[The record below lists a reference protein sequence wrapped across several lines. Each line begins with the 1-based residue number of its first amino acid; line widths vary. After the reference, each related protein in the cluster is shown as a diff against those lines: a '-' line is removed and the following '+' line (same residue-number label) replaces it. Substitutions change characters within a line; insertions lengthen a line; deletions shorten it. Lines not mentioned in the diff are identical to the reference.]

1 MGNLRVAV
9 CDDEPMD
16 LVQTITLIQ
25 QYDTGRCFDIFS
37 YTRAVDLLKIALEKP
52 FDVVLLDI
60 EMETPNGYEIAK
72 KLVMLPSPPVII
84 FVTKSSAYTLKGY
97 GIALACLFCRS

>member
-25 QYDTGRCFDIFS
+25 QYDTGKCFDIFS
-37 YTRAVDLLKIALEKP
+37 YTRAVDLLKIALENRSMLFYLILKWKHP
-52 FDVVLLDI
+52 MAMKLPRSLLCFQVRR
-60 EMETPNGYEIAK
+60 
-72 KLVMLPSPPVII
+72 L
-84 FVTKSSAYTLKGY
+84 
-97 GIALACLFCRS
+97 LFS

>member
-25 QYDTGRCFDIFS
+25 QYDTGKCFDIFS
-37 YTRAVDLLKIALEKP
+37 LY
-52 FDVVLLDI
+52 
-60 EMETPNGYEIAK
+60 
-72 KLVMLPSPPVII
+72 
-84 FVTKSSAYTLKGY
+84 KSSRFVKNCFRKTVR
-97 GIALACLFCRS
+97 CCFT

>member
-25 QYDTGRCFDIFS
+25 QYDTGKCFDIFS
-37 YTRAVDLLKIALEKP
+37 YTRA
-52 FDVVLLDI
+52 
-60 EMETPNGYEIAK
+60 EI
-72 KLVMLPSPPVII
+72 
-84 FVTKSSAYTLKGY
+84 
-97 GIALACLFCRS
+97 C

>member
-25 QYDTGRCFDIFS
+25 QYDTGKCFDIFS
-37 YTRAVDLLKIALEKP
+37 YTRAV
-52 FDVVLLDI
+52 
-60 EMETPNGYEIAK
+60 NSY
-72 KLVMLPSPPVII
+72 KLFLWESHSVP
-84 FVTKSSAYTLKGY
+84 YT
-97 GIALACLFCRS
+97 

>member
-25 QYDTGRCFDIFS
+25 QYDTGKCFDIFS
-37 YTRAVDLLKIALEKP
+37 YTRAVDLLKIAL
-52 FDVVLLDI
+52 
-60 EMETPNGYEIAK
+60 GRC
-72 KLVMLPSPPVII
+72 LPD
-84 FVTKSSAYTLKGY
+84 
-97 GIALACLFCRS
+97 

>member
-25 QYDTGRCFDIFS
+25 QYDTGKCFDIFS
-37 YTRAVDLLKIALEKP
+37 YTRAVDLLKIALGQHRINTK
-52 FDVVLLDI
+52 I
-60 EMETPNGYEIAK
+60 R
-72 KLVMLPSPPVII
+72 II
-84 FVTKSSAYTLKGY
+84 Q
-97 GIALACLFCRS
+97 